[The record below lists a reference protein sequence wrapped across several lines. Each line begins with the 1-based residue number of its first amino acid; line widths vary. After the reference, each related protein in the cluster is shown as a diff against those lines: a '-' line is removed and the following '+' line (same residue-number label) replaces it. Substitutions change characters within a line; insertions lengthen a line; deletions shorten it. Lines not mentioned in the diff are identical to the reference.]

1 LLLLLVTGASASYG
15 SMMDSTKII
24 VGWTAVT
31 PSFAGTARSSTTR
44 PRSPGARAEADRSI
58 MGFAEKGADVIS
70 RGLPSIVRRAF
81 AAR

>member
-1 LLLLLVTGASASYG
+1 MFTRLMYVTLFVRDQDKALDFY
-15 SMMDSTKII
+15 TKAF
-24 VGWTAVT
+24 GFEKRADY
-31 PSFAGTARSSTTR
+31 
-44 PRSPGARAEADRSI
+44 PGARAEADRSI